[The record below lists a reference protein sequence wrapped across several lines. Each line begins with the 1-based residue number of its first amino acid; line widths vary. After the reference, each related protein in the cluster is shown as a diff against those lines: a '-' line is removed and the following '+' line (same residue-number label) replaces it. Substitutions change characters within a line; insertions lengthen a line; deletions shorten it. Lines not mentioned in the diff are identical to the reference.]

1 MKTIQIKNENYYVA
15 PTYQTDAYTIAD
27 TPFLNEKNKLCINLR
42 SKCDRCCGSGIF
54 YIFGTCYKCNGTG
67 TTLTKVRLYTEK
79 EYNTLIRAKQARE
92 EKIQAEKK
100 AKQEDAINNAA
111 FYKAE
116 IAKKFGFN
124 EAGNTYLV
132 YGGNTYDIK
141 EKLKESGAKFDPIMK
156 WHLPEKIELPEE
168 YRFCEIAFDEIFD
181 YKPLTKW
188 AEYKEDAA
196 EIIKEKLTSLIRDT
210 TSSTSTF
217 YQATEGTRIRD
228 IVAKVE
234 KIRGFEGCYGYTW
247 IYTFSSDNY
256 IFIWMT
262 SSQQQFAEGDC
273 IKLCGTIKKFD
284 EYMGIKQTHL
294 SRCKVTRIS

>member
-54 YIFGTCYKCNGTG
+54 YIFGTCYKCGG
-67 TTLTKVRLYTEK
+67 AGITLTKVRLYTEK
-79 EYNTLIRAKQARE
+79 EYNTLIQAKQARE

-141 EKLKESGAKFDPIMK
+141 EKLKEFGAKFDPIMK

-168 YRFCEIAFDEIFD
+168 YHFCEIAFDEIFD
-181 YKPLTKW
+181 YKPLVKW
-188 AEYKEDAA
+188 AEYKENAA
-196 EIIKEKLTSLIRDT
+196 EIVNRKIAELKGP
-210 TSSTSTF
+210 STSEF
-217 YQATEGTRIRD
+217 YPAPEGTRIRN
-228 IVAKVE
+228 ITTKVS
-234 KIRGFEGCYGYTW
+234 KVSSFAGIYGYTHV
-247 IYTFSSDNY
+247 YTFTSENY
-256 IFIWMT
+256 VFVWMT
-262 SSQQQFAEGDC
+262 TAQQQCSVGD
-273 IKLCGTIKKFD
+273 LVDLTGTIKKFD
-284 EYMGIKQTHL
+284 EYMGDKITHL
-294 SRCKVTRIS
+294 SRCRIVKIQ